1 MAGSLQRHPLSINI
15 PAMPG
20 RPSLRYFILLLLV
33 SGWLLLIVSPSFL
46 AEEYPLPAGAVYYFF
61 SQVCHQIPERS
72 FHWAGFPMA
81 VCHRCLGI
89 YLGFWLGVLG
99 WPSLGYLGRRLL
111 DRPRLVLVPAALL
124 LLNTLTPNSPFDRV
138 VTGLLA
144 GFPVALFVW
153 IGFEQLFGPESRG
166 ELHVLS

>member
-1 MAGSLQRHPLSINI
+1 
-15 PAMPG
+15 MPG
-20 RPSLRYFILLLLV
+20 RSIRHLALLLLA
-33 SGWLLLIVSPSFL
+33 SAWLFLIVSPSLL
-46 AEEYPLPAGAVYYFF
+46 AAKHPLPIGAVYYFF

-72 FHWAGFPMA
+72 FHWAGSQMA

-89 YLGFWLGVLG
+89 YLGFWMGVLC
-99 WPSLGYLGRRLL
+99 WPGLGRLRRWLL
-111 DRPRLVLVPAALL
+111 DRPRLILVPAALL
-124 LLNTLTPNSPFDRV
+124 LLNVLMPNTPFDRV

-166 ELHVLS
+166 ESHVLS

>member
-1 MAGSLQRHPLSINI
+1 
-15 PAMPG
+15 MPG

-46 AEEYPLPAGAVYYFF
+46 AEKYPLPAGAVYYFF

-72 FHWAGFPMA
+72 FHWAGSPMA

-99 WPSLGYLGRRLL
+99 WPSLGHLGRRLL
-111 DRPRLVLVPAALL
+111 ERPRLLLVPAALL
-124 LLNTLTPNSPFDRV
+124 LLNTLMPNSPFDRV
-138 VTGLLA
+138 ITGLLA

-166 ELHVLS
+166 ELHVRS

>member
-1 MAGSLQRHPLSINI
+1 
-15 PAMPG
+15 MPG
-20 RPSLRYFILLLLV
+20 RPYYILLLLV
-33 SGWLLLIVSPSFL
+33 SVWLFLIVSPSLL
-46 AEEYPLPAGAVYYFF
+46 AEKYPLTAGAVYYFF

-72 FHWAGFPMA
+72 FHWAGSQIA

-89 YLGFWLGVLG
+89 YLGFWLGILS
-99 WPSLGYLGRRLL
+99 WPSLGHLGRRLL

>member
-1 MAGSLQRHPLSINI
+1 
-15 PAMPG
+15 MPG
-20 RPSLRYFILLLLV
+20 RPSLRYCILLLLA
-33 SGWLLLIVSPSFL
+33 SAWLFLIVSPSLL
-46 AEEYPLPAGAVYYFF
+46 APKYPLPVGAVYYFF

-72 FHWAGFPMA
+72 FHWAGSQVA

-89 YLGFWLGVLG
+89 YLGFWLGVLC
-99 WPSLGYLGRRLL
+99 WPGLGRLGRLLL
-111 DRPRLVLVPAALL
+111 DRPRLVLVPTALL
-124 LLNTLTPNSPFDRV
+124 LLNTLTQNSPFDRV

-166 ELHVLS
+166 ESHVPS